1 MVLKPKQ
8 IKQPG
13 VILMKIFVI
22 NCGSSSLKYKLFD
35 MRDEDV
41 LAEGIIERI
50 GIENSFLKY
59 ETKEGTDIKIE
70 HEIPTHKEGIELLI
84 ETLLSDEHGVLKD
97 MDEIKAVGHRVAH
110 GGEKFAHS
118 TLIDDE
124 VMKEIEDI
132 SDLAPLH
139 NPANL
144 MGIEVCKEL
153 MPETPQVAVFD
164 TAFHQTMPEEAYTY
178 ALPYEYYKKYGVRR
192 YGFHGTSHGYVARRA
207 AEMMDKDFEDLKI
220 VTCHL
225 GNGASIAAVKNGE
238 SVDTSMGFTPLEGL
252 VMGTRCGDIDPA
264 IVPFIMDKEDMTA
277 SEIDSVLNK
286 ESGLYGVSG
295 VSSDM
300 RDIEG
305 AAEEGNNQ
313 AQVALDIFNY
323 RVKKYI
329 GSYSAAMGGVD
340 AVVFTAGIGENAI
353 ETREEILAG
362 LEYMG
367 IKIDKNAN
375 DIRGKEQIITTSD
388 STVKAMVIP
397 TNEELVI
404 AKDTKAIVS

>member
-1 MVLKPKQ
+1 
-8 IKQPG
+8 
-13 VILMKIFVI
+13 MKIFVI

-84 ETLLSDEHGVLKD
+84 ETLLSDEHGVLEN

-124 VMKEIEDI
+124 VMKEIGDI

-144 MGIEVCKEL
+144 MGIEVCEEL

-178 ALPYEYYKKYGVRR
+178 ALPYEYYEKYGVRR
-192 YGFHGTSHGYVARRA
+192 YGFHGTSHGYVANRA
-207 AEMMDKDFEDLKI
+207 AEMMDQDINNLKI

-264 IVPFIMDKEDMTA
+264 IVPFIMDKEDMIA
-277 SEIDSVLNK
+277 SDIDSILNK

-305 AAEEGNNQ
+305 AADEGNNQ
-313 AQVALDIFNY
+313 AKVALDIFNY

-367 IKIDKNAN
+367 IKIDKKAN

-404 AKDTKAIVS
+404 AKDTKAIVMYWQNK

>member
-1 MVLKPKQ
+1 
-8 IKQPG
+8 
-13 VILMKIFVI
+13 MKIFVI

-70 HEIPTHKEGIELLI
+70 HKIPTHKEGIELLI
-84 ETLLSDEHGVLKD
+84 DTLLSDEYGVLND

-110 GGEKFAHS
+110 GGEKFAKS
-118 TLIDDE
+118 SLIDSE

-164 TAFHQTMPEEAYTY
+164 TAFHQTMPEKAYTY
-178 ALPYEYYKKYGVRR
+178 AIPHEYYEKYGVRR
-192 YGFHGTSHGYVARRA
+192 YGFHGTSHGYVANRA
-207 AEMMDKDFEDLKI
+207 AKIMDKKIEDLNI
-220 VTCHL
+220 ITCHL
-225 GNGASIAAVKNGE
+225 GNGASMAAVKKGK

-264 IVPFIMDKEDMTA
+264 IIPFIMDKEDLEA
-277 SEIDSVLNK
+277 SEMDSVLNK

-300 RDIEG
+300 RDIEE

-313 AQVALDIFNY
+313 ARVALDIFNY

-329 GSYSAAMGGVD
+329 GAYSAAMGGVD
-340 AVVFTAGIGENAI
+340 AVIFTAGIGENAI
-353 ETREEILAG
+353 ETRKEILEG

-367 IKIDKNAN
+367 IKVDKKAN
-375 DIRGKEQIITTSD
+375 DIRGKEQIITTAD
-388 STVKAMVIP
+388 SRVKAMVIP

>member
-1 MVLKPKQ
+1 
-8 IKQPG
+8 
-13 VILMKIFVI
+13 MKIFVI

-70 HEIPTHKEGIELLI
+70 HDIPTHKEGIELLI
-84 ETLLSDEHGVLKD
+84 ETLLSDEHGVLED

-118 TLIDDE
+118 TLIDEE

-144 MGIEVCKEL
+144 MGITVCKKL

-164 TAFHQTMPEEAYTY
+164 TAFHQTMPAEAYTY
-178 ALPYEYYKKYGVRR
+178 AIPYKYYEKYGIRR
-192 YGFHGTSHGYVARRA
+192 YGFHGTSHGYVAARA
-207 AEMMDKDFEDLKI
+207 AKMMDKNIEDLNI

-225 GNGASIAAVKNGE
+225 GNGASIAAVKKGQ

-264 IVPFIMDKEDMTA
+264 IIPFIMDKEGMSA

-300 RDIEG
+300 RDIEE
-305 AAEEGNNQ
+305 AADNGNNQ

-353 ETREEILAG
+353 ETREEILTG

-367 IKIDKNAN
+367 IEIDKEAN
-375 DIRGKEQIITTSD
+375 DCRGKEQIISTAD
-388 STVKAMVIP
+388 SRVKAMVIP

-404 AKDTKAIVS
+404 AKDTKEIVS

>member
-1 MVLKPKQ
+1 
-8 IKQPG
+8 
-13 VILMKIFVI
+13 MKIFVI

-70 HEIPTHKEGIELLI
+70 HDIPTHKEGIELLI
-84 ETLLSDEHGVLKD
+84 ETLLSDEHGVLED

-118 TLIDDE
+118 TLIDEE

-144 MGIEVCKEL
+144 MGITVCKEL

-164 TAFHQTMPEEAYTY
+164 TAFHQTMPAEAYTY
-178 ALPYEYYKKYGVRR
+178 AIPYKYYEKYGIRR
-192 YGFHGTSHGYVARRA
+192 YGFHGTSHGYVAARA
-207 AEMMDKDFEDLKI
+207 AKMMDKNIEDLNI

-225 GNGASIAAVKNGE
+225 GNGASIAAVKKGQ

-264 IVPFIMDKEDMTA
+264 IIPFIMDKEGMSA

-300 RDIEG
+300 RDIEE
-305 AAEEGNNQ
+305 AADNGNNQ

-353 ETREEILAG
+353 ETREEILTG

-367 IKIDKNAN
+367 IEIDKEAN
-375 DIRGKEQIITTSD
+375 DCRGKEQIISTAD
-388 STVKAMVIP
+388 SRVKAMVIP

-404 AKDTKAIVS
+404 AKDTKEIVS